1 MYYHLKI
8 IFRNLQRQ
16 GLYSRINIA
25 GLSVSLA
32 TVILITLWVNDELSF
47 DKFHKHGKDIY
58 LTLSSFY
65 SGVYWTA
72 SAPPLATAGIA
83 EIPEVEN
90 ACRAYD
96 DSDVKYLKFNDNTL
110 TDIRGSLVD
119 LSFFS
124 MFDIKVKQGNV
135 SALFRDD
142 YSVILSES
150 ATTAL
155 FGKDDPMDKT
165 IVDNAGRRFT
175 VTGIIADLPQN
186 SSIRCNVLFPFSLYE
201 ATKITQS
208 ASLWKSIRDKCY
220 FQLRPGADYQT
231 VTEKLN
237 GVHKKND
244 DWAITYTL
252 FPFEK
257 QNLYNFDG
265 TAKL

>member
-90 ACRAYD
+90 ACRVYD

-135 SALFRDD
+135 SALFTDD

-150 ATTAL
+150 ASTAL

-186 SSIRCNVLFPFSLYE
+186 SSIRCNVIFPFSLYE
-201 ATKITQS
+201 ATKIGLEYFYPLVVNGGVILFDEYGIRPWEGES
-208 ASLWKSIRDKCY
+208 AAVDEFFKGKDVILKR
-220 FQLRPGADYQT
+220 F
-231 VTEKLN
+231 
-237 GVHKKND
+237 
-244 DWAITYTL
+244 DWAPTPGGFFIKN
-252 FPFEK
+252 E
-257 QNLYNFDG
+257 
-265 TAKL
+265 